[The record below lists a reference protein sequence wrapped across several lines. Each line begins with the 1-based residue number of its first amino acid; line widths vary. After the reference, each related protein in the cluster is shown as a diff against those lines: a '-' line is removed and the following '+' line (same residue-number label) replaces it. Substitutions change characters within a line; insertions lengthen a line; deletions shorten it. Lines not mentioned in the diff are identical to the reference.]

1 MAKKQTLKSLLG
13 GSDSREQVS
22 LDLGTPALQPAV
34 QRAGQYSVAVQATP
48 KTNSALQLAQ
58 ALRQTP
64 QVLGQANNIAKT
76 MGAEAASQV
85 SGADLADAMQDEEAK
100 GILGYNKAYQY
111 AISKRH
117 FAVNKD
123 KMREQFLS
131 LAGNQSLPTGN
142 SEQERLASVNE
153 FTTRLTEERQRFD
166 QDLMDKFGGDAH
178 REEALRALS
187 GALVDDMQNEAAALY
202 TKNLEEQTEMFISA
216 DAATQIKEKGVAV
229 GLDYAIKEYK
239 ALGISPKGRSTK
251 LRGIITSEALLLI
264 EQEKFAQAE
273 ALVNEASSYSLHGNA
288 KLFGSI
294 EGKKELASL
303 KSQIAKPQ
311 ETLSKQI
318 TNSAKALGQQTSLF
332 ANIITHGTVEDQQAA
347 FDNVFS
353 QIGITREQLDE
364 LGISLN
370 TSSATESFRS
380 LSLASQ
386 ALLKSD
392 QISDVQRGALM
403 GIQSKIGT
411 IDESKRFA
419 KAPIGIAAEEDY
431 SGFESTITKAI
442 NGNINADLGELE
454 FRTDDGRVVPHTDP
468 RIQTALK
475 KAENSRA
482 FLDTNKHPNS
492 FFFSDEA
499 NNLEEQVS
507 KAVTGAKSKKYIQD
521 SEYNNEFITLK
532 EQMAKEVWQVSS
544 QLPTEAEQIEH
555 FNTNFPTKLRT
566 LTEELTT
573 EIKER
578 KKLSSTS
585 ADKIQTLNQRTGVL
599 DNAEEISD
607 DGKYFGYKYNSL
619 VNEFYNE
626 NMVNDPQLA
635 LETAMK
641 DRALIREEH
650 STIAQPLLAASYIRY
665 GINSLSDFTPETV
678 SELRS
683 LQLGLADVYVGNE
696 IRSELNK
703 AIIYYQKKSEG
714 ETASVAEENAMVK
727 MRTVTGAYGAEDLQ
741 MLQTAIT
748 LFDTQ
753 LKSFE

>member
-251 LRGIITSEALLLI
+251 LRGIITADALLLI

-353 QIGITREQLDE
+353 QIGITSEQLDE

>member
-251 LRGIITSEALLLI
+251 LRGIITADALLLI

-353 QIGITREQLDE
+353 QIGITSEQLDE

-442 NGNINADLGELE
+442 NGNINADLGELV

-468 RIQTALK
+468 RIQTALQ
-475 KAENSRA
+475 KAEKSRA
-482 FLDTNKHPNS
+482 FLDTTKHPNS